1 MFTQDHELFRQ
12 SVRQFIENEVKP
24 HVQQWEDDEM
34 IPRSVFKRMGELG
47 FLGINFPEE
56 FGGTQNDFFYSVVYL
71 EELAKA
77 GFAGLSAAVSVHQY
91 MATNHILRAGSDYLK
106 KKYLPG
112 SVDGSLIGSIAIT
125 EPGTGS
131 DVAQI
136 RTTARKEGDFYILN
150 GSKTFITN
158 GFCGQFVTVAC
169 KTDPEAGIGG
179 ISLIV
184 VDADTPGFS
193 RSKLKK
199 MGWKSSDTA
208 ELFFDQV
215 KVPVSQL
222 VGQEGKGFLYIMD
235 SFQLERLAAA
245 IMSVAGCD
253 YAMEITLKYMQ
264 ERSAFGKP
272 IAKYQ
277 ALRHRLVDLATE
289 IEVTRQFTYHCC
301 RLFHEDVFA
310 VKECSMAKLK
320 ATELGKQVADECLQ
334 MFGGYGWMSEYP
346 IERGY
351 RDARVA
357 TIVAGTSEIMR
368 EIISKMVIDGVNY
381 EAAYRQMKGE
391 AAEPVGS
398 GKENK
403 MEIKSKQNME
413 KTPTTAAEIIRSL
426 PNRVREEKLM
436 EAGDA
441 MYHFIL
447 EGDNGGEFTVEIANR
462 QVSVHDGLVGT
473 AVCESRMKASL
484 YEELELGKANPQMAF
499 MMGKVKVSNVG
510 EMLKFAGFFKRLF

>member
-1 MFTQDHELFRQ
+1 MFTQEHDLFRQ
-12 SVRQFIENEVKP
+12 SVRSFIEQEVKP
-24 HVQQWEDDEM
+24 NIQQWEEEEQL
-34 IPRSVFKRMGELG
+34 PRSVFRRMGELG

-56 FGGTQNDFFYSVVYL
+56 YGGTNNDFYYSVVYL

-91 MATNHILRAGSDYLK
+91 MATNHILRAGSNYLK
-106 KKYLPG
+106 EKYLPG
-112 SVDGSLIGSIAIT
+112 SIDGSLVGSIAIT

-136 RTTARKEGDFYILN
+136 RTTARREGDYYIIN

-158 GFCGQFVTVAC
+158 GYYGQFVTVAC
-169 KTDPEAGIGG
+169 KTDPAAGIGG

-184 VDADTPGFS
+184 VDNDTPGFS
-193 RSKLKK
+193 RNKLKK

-215 KVPVSQL
+215 KVPVNQL

-253 YAMEITLKYMQ
+253 YALDITLKYMQ
-264 ERSAFGKP
+264 ERTAFGKP

-289 IEVTRQFTYHCC
+289 LEVTRQFTYHCC
-301 RLFHEDVFA
+301 RLFHDGVFA

-320 ATELGKQVADECLQ
+320 ATELGKQIADECLQ

-346 IERGY
+346 IERAY

-381 EAAYRQMKGE
+381 EAAYNQMKE
-391 AAEPVGS
+391 DAATETHQPGAS
-398 GKENK
+398 TNNQNK
-403 MEIKSKQNME
+403 PTMEQ
-413 KTPTTAAEIIRSL
+413 TPTTAAEIIRSL
-426 PNRVREEKLM
+426 PNRVREEKIAD
-436 EAGDA
+436 AGDA

-447 EGDNGGEFTVEIANR
+447 EGDTGGEFTVEIANKA
-462 QVSVHDGLVGT
+462 VKVHDGLQGT